1 MLFYL
6 EMLAKVTFTKS
17 GLIALFGSGEIS
29 PTGRKIHDFL
39 ISKLQSPVKVA
50 ILETPAGF
58 QPNVDIVAK
67 QIKEFMEHHLQNY
80 HPQITI
86 IRARKKG
93 TEYDPNDPKVVDP
106 ILDANYIVAGPGS
119 PTYTVKN
126 LKDTLLLKHILKRHS
141 EGAIL
146 SIASAAAIS
155 LGRFTLPVYEIFKAG
170 TDLYWEEGLN
180 IFENFGFKLA
190 IVTHWNNK
198 EGGEKLDTSRCYMGQ
213 ERFEKLLGML
223 EKTTTVL
230 GIDEMTS
237 CIFDFQKQ
245 ECRVLGIGGITII
258 KNRKDLR
265 FESGTLF
272 GFSQL

>member
-1 MLFYL
+1 MENL
-6 EMLAKVTFTKS
+6 

-39 ISKLQSPVKVA
+39 FSKLPTPVKVA

-58 QPNVDIVAK
+58 QPNVDLVAR
-67 QIKEFMEHHLQNY
+67 QIKEFIEHRLQNY
-80 HPQITI
+80 HPQIII
-86 IRARKKG
+86 IRARKKS
-93 TEYDPNDPKVVDP
+93 TEYDPNDLKIVDP
-106 ILDANYIVAGPGS
+106 ILGSDYIFAGPGS

-126 LKDTLLLKHILKRHS
+126 LKDTLLLKHILRRHS

-155 LGRFTLPVYEIFKAG
+155 LGKFTLPVYEIFKVG
-170 TDLYWEEGLN
+170 SDLYWEEGLN

-190 IVTHWNNK
+190 IITHWNNK

-213 ERFEKLLGML
+213 ERFDKLLGML
-223 EKTTTVL
+223 DKSVTVL
-230 GIDEMTS
+230 GIDEMTA
-237 CIFDFQKQ
+237 CIFDFEKQ
-245 ECRVLGIGGITII
+245 ECLVLGIGGLTII
-258 KNRKDLR
+258 KNRRDFR

-272 GFSQL
+272 GFTELRRI